1 MIRVIHSKLQQVIDK
16 GRHKDKSDRQL
27 AKELGISHV
36 ALWKLRTGWRDKDG
50 KPYNPSLEM
59 LDRLCR
65 FFKCPVGEILMYKA
79 R

>member
-1 MIRVIHSKLQQVIDK
+1 MIAVIHSKLQQVIDK
-16 GRHKDKSDRQL
+16 GPHKGKSDREL

-65 FFKCPVGEILMYKA
+65 FFKCQVGDILKYKQ
-79 R
+79 